1 VGASLTVGSF
11 FMSDIISQFEKENP
25 SVSVRAY
32 IDNSKNIIKKITSG
46 SLDIAVIEG
55 NINTKEVISKKIYD
69 DKMILICGKNH
80 LLLLKNPFY

>member
-1 VGASLTVGSF
+1 
-11 FMSDIISQFEKENP
+11 MSDIISQFEKENP

-55 NINTKEVISKKIYD
+55 NI
-69 DKMILICGKNH
+69 
-80 LLLLKNPFY
+80 